1 MSTEI
6 PTGEFSF
13 TRLQKVIFGAGSIV
27 KLAGELDRR
36 GVSRA
41 VVVTG
46 RSLGA
51 SKLLDQ
57 VTSALG
63 PRCAS
68 LFKGISQHVPMTTVR
83 ALTEELRH
91 QRADAVVSFG
101 GGSPIDASK
110 VAIASILNGRDMTLE
125 GGELDWSLAFTP
137 PDTQRALPHFAVPTT
152 LSAAEYTPAGG
163 TTNEETRVKRGV
175 VDARLQP
182 AVIIND
188 PALTVETPDWL
199 WVATGMRALDHAVEA
214 IYSTRRQAFTD
225 ALAVKAI
232 RLLFE
237 HLPASIRESGP
248 SRLAHRGQCQM
259 AAWFSL
265 YGAINVRLG
274 ISHALGHKI
283 GPTWNVAHG
292 VTSCITL
299 PHAMRFMADIAPQ
312 RFEAIAEAL
321 DIAFDPVN
329 PRPAALACADRVAA
343 FIAQFDV
350 PHSLREA
357 GVRHE
362 EVARIVE
369 PVHEEINFAKV
380 VDRPVTGAEIARLL
394 EAAYG

>member
-1 MSTEI
+1 MDI

-36 GVSRA
+36 GAARA

-46 RSLGA
+46 KSLGA

-57 VTSALG
+57 VTGALG
-63 PRCAS
+63 PRCVS
-68 LFKGISQHVPMTTVR
+68 VFKGISQHVPMRAVR
-83 ALTEELRH
+83 ALTDELRR

-125 GGELDWSLAFTP
+125 GGELDWSQAFAP
-137 PDTQRALPHFAVPTT
+137 RDSKQALLHIAIPTT

-175 VDARLQP
+175 IDARLQP

-214 IYSTRRQAFTD
+214 IYSTRHQDFTD
-225 ALAVKAI
+225 TLAARAI
-232 RLLFE
+232 RLLFA
-237 HLPASIRESGP
+237 HLPGSIGEPASA
-248 SRLAHRGQCQM
+248 RLAQRGHCQM

-283 GPTWNVAHG
+283 GPTWDVPHG

-299 PHAMRFMADIAPQ
+299 PHAMRFMAEVAPQ
-312 RFEAIAEAL
+312 RFEPIAEAL
-321 DIAFDPVN
+321 DVAFDPLN
-329 PRPAALACADRVAA
+329 PRPAALICADRVAA

-357 GVRHE
+357 GVAYG
-362 EVARIVE
+362 EVARIVG

-380 VDRPVTGAEIARLL
+380 VDRPVTGAEVAKLL
-394 EAAYG
+394 DAAYG